1 MFDYIGE
8 IQYGDFKNSNWYG
21 NFTDKNDPR
30 ITNHIAKIMSKPE
43 MFEGLN
49 LHIVGGLLEGWGTW
63 DIDWALSGSFN
74 KAQVKKAIDWI
85 TKIGFEDGIY
95 PDVTYSSKGVFDLHE
110 WQKTGVCVNRWIY
123 RYHNEFIKENEKTE
137 YPLYIK
143 DSGTGLYLVFEE
155 CPFPKNIEMDKKGHK
170 YKKPWKI
177 K

>member
-95 PDVTYSSKGVFDLHE
+95 PDVTYSSK
-110 WQKTGVCVNRWIY
+110 
-123 RYHNEFIKENEKTE
+123 
-137 YPLYIK
+137 

>member
-30 ITNHIAKIMSKPE
+30 ITKHIAKIMSKPE
-43 MFEGLN
+43 MFEGLD

-85 TKIGFEDGIY
+85 TKIGL
-95 PDVTYSSKGVFDLHE
+95 S
-110 WQKTGVCVNRWIY
+110 
-123 RYHNEFIKENEKTE
+123 KTE
-137 YPLYIK
+137 VS
-143 DSGTGLYLVFEE
+143 SGNCILCKYNLSNIYWLSFELD
-155 CPFPKNIEMDKKGHK
+155 I
-170 YKKPWKI
+170 
-177 K
+177 